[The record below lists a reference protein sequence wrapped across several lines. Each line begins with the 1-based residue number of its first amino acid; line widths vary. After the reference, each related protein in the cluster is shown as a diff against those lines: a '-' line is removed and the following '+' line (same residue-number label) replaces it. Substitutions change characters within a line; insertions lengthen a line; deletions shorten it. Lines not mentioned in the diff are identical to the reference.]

1 MCNCFQSGATISNLA
16 RPGKR
21 LTQGKVMNT
30 TKQILGVLFK
40 GLVFGVVLTQDC
52 GASAK
57 VPGTG
62 TSDSGTYSLPSPK
75 ATIQQ
80 EMRLRCRFVAETTLN
95 RKNGTLDGNVST
107 KIEKQGFQF
116 SVLEGRLTLVGTVG
130 FDRLRAI
137 ANVPGDS
144 AYFVEDTAFGNIAL
158 WSFHRVEADLILA
171 VKQVS
176 VRDLDVSDI
185 HILST
190 AANCEVK
197 GGNGIAVIE

>member
-1 MCNCFQSGATISNLA
+1 
-16 RPGKR
+16 
-21 LTQGKVMNT
+21 MNT

-62 TSDSGTYSLPSPK
+62 TSDAGTYSLPSPK

-190 AANCEVK
+190 AANCAVK
-197 GGNGIAVIE
+197 GGNGIAVTE